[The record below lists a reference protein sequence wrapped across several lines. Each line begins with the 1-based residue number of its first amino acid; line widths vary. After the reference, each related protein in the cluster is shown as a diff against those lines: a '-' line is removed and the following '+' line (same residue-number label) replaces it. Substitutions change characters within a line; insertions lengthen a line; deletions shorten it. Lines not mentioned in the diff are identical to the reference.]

1 MKIAQGEKKKQ
12 RHLKLLRTLCSC
24 LARKRND
31 KDSALK
37 IIQIM
42 NVLVPDYLEREYSLC
57 SVVCCVNE
65 CPAAGNCYFSPQSR
79 SSITTLDGET
89 NKKNNQSG
97 NKKKHIGQGS
107 SSAQN
112 TTIINSQSLEDAQA
126 G

>member
-24 LARKRND
+24 LTRKRND

-57 SVVCCVNE
+57 SVV
-65 CPAAGNCYFSPQSR
+65 
-79 SSITTLDGET
+79 
-89 NKKNNQSG
+89 
-97 NKKKHIGQGS
+97 
-107 SSAQN
+107 
-112 TTIINSQSLEDAQA
+112 
-126 G
+126 